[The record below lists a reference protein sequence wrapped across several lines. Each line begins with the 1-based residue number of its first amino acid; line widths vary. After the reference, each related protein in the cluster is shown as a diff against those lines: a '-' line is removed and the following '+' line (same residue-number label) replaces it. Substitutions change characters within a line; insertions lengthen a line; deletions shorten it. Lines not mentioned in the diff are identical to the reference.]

1 MNSKDKISKVVV
13 IGAIRDD
20 ENRHLIAQRI
30 DPKIPDAHLK
40 WDFIGGKNEFGE
52 TLEETLK
59 REAVEEAGIEIEVEE
74 LIPLYFQKLW
84 EHVEYLQHTLVF
96 CFRCKALTTQ
106 ASSQDHKIG
115 SLKWVHLT
123 DVTRYEFLP
132 TTRQVI
138 DSLVRK

>member
-1 MNSKDKISKVVV
+1 M
-13 IGAIRDD
+13 
-20 ENRHLIAQRI
+20 
-30 DPKIPDAHLK
+30 K